1 MALAKT
7 HSVALEGVS
16 ALPVLV
22 EANIG
27 PGLPGFYMVGLADTA
42 VSESRDRIR
51 TAIRNLEL
59 DWPRSKITISLS
71 PGSLRKAGS
80 HFDAAIALAVLC
92 AHCGEA
98 EPYRVLANTM
108 VLGEIG
114 LDGSLRGVPGIL
126 PALIMAKQQGLRCI
140 VPSENQAEAAL
151 MEGLE
156 TYHAANLMQLW
167 NWLNG
172 APLPTPKGESPQEP
186 HIPDMA
192 DLAGQEEAKYAAEVA
207 AAGGHHM
214 VIIGPPGSGKSMLAQ
229 RLPGILPPLN
239 REQAIATTSVHSVAE
254 DGFHG
259 SIHHAPFIAPHHSI
273 SRAGL
278 LGGGSG
284 RVRPGAVSLAHNGV
298 LFLDEIS
305 EIPARILDSLR
316 MPLEQRHVRL
326 LRARREIILP
336 ANFQL
341 ILAAN
346 PCRCG
351 AEEAQE
357 CECTSRQRATY
368 LDNLSGPMRDRLD
381 IHLRT
386 TGHGAVLS
394 SEAESSASIATRVA
408 AARQRSIARWGVLNS
423 HMDPHI
429 LRKKWPADDAG
440 MALLGVY
447 LAEGRITQ
455 RGVDRILSL
464 AWTLCDLEDIKQP
477 QLDHIARALE
487 LGEDLT

>member
-92 AHCGEA
+92 AHRGEA
-98 EPYRVLANTM
+98 EPYRVLARTM

-156 TYHAANLMQLW
+156 IYHAANLMQLW

-172 APLPTPKGESPQEP
+172 GALPTPKGESPQEP

-192 DLAGQEEAKYAAEVA
+192 DLAGQDEAKCAAEVA

-408 AARQRSIARWGVLNS
+408 AARERSIARWGVLNS

>member
-51 TAIRNLEL
+51 TAIRNLDL

-92 AHCGEA
+92 AHCGQA

-108 VLGEIG
+108 MLGEIG

-156 TYHAANLMQLW
+156 IYHAANLMQLW

-172 APLPTPKGESPQEP
+172 VPLPTPKGESPQEP

-192 DLAGQEEAKYAAEVA
+192 DLAGQDEAKYAAEVA

-386 TGHGAVLS
+386 TGHGAVLN

-408 AARQRSIARWGVLNS
+408 AARERSIARWGVLNS

-464 AWTLCDLEDIKQP
+464 AWTLCDLEDIKRP

>member
-51 TAIRNLEL
+51 TAMRNLEL

-92 AHCGEA
+92 AHTGEA
-98 EPYRVLANTM
+98 EPYRQLAGTM
-108 VLGEIG
+108 VLGEVG

-126 PALIMAKQQGLRCI
+126 PALIMAKEQGLRCI
-140 VPSENQAEAAL
+140 VPSDNQAEAAL
-151 MEGLE
+151 MDGLE
-156 TYHAANLMQLW
+156 IYHAASLMQLW

-172 APLPTPKGESPQEP
+172 VPLPTPKGQRAQEP

-192 DLAGQEEAKYAAEVA
+192 DLAGQDEAKYAAEVA
-207 AAGGHHM
+207 AAGAHHM
-214 VIIGPPGSGKSMLAQ
+214 LIIGPPGSGKSMLAQ

-239 REQAIATTSVHSVAE
+239 REEAIATTSVHSVAE
-254 DGFHG
+254 EGFHG

-316 MPLEQRHVRL
+316 VPLEQRCVRL

-351 AEEAQE
+351 AEEAQD

-386 TGHGAVLS
+386 SGQGAVLC
-394 SEAESSASIATRVA
+394 SEGESSASIAARVR
-408 AARQRSIARWGVLNS
+408 AARERSLARWGVLNG
-423 HMDPHI
+423 HMDPHV
-429 LRKKWPADDAG
+429 LRKHWPADDAG

-455 RGVDRILSL
+455 RGVDRILSV
-464 AWTLCDLEDIKQP
+464 AWTLCDLEDVGQP

>member
-92 AHCGEA
+92 AHRGEA
-98 EPYRVLANTM
+98 EPYRVLARTM

-156 TYHAANLMQLW
+156 IYHAANLMQLW

-172 APLPTPKGESPQEP
+172 GALPTPKGESPQEP

-192 DLAGQEEAKYAAEVA
+192 DLAGQDEAKCAAEVA

-408 AARQRSIARWGVLNS
+408 AARERSIARWGVLNS
-423 HMDPHI
+423 HMDPHV

>member
-92 AHCGEA
+92 AHCGET

-126 PALIMAKQQGLRCI
+126 PALIMAKEQGLRCI

-156 TYHAANLMQLW
+156 IYHAANLMQLW

-172 APLPTPKGESPQEP
+172 VPLPTPKGGSPQEP

-326 LRARREIILP
+326 LRTRREIILP

-351 AEEAQE
+351 AEEAQG

-408 AARQRSIARWGVLNS
+408 AARERSIARWGVLNS
-423 HMDPHI
+423 HMDPHV

-464 AWTLCDLEDIKQP
+464 AWTLCDLEDVKQP